1 MNSAFRLLAV
11 IVILAVAIVGG
22 LIYLGQTAQPSAQNV
37 EKVLPNDQ
45 FPR

>member
-11 IVILAVAIVGG
+11 IAILAVAIVGG
-22 LIYLGQTAQPSAQNV
+22 LIYLGQTSQPSVQNV
-37 EKVLPNDQ
+37 EKVLPDDQ

>member
-22 LIYLGQTAQPSAQNV
+22 LIYLGQTAQPSIQNV